1 MLKRKPLM
9 IRKMTLIIAI
19 LISVTG
25 VLSLAGCSEQKTA
38 DPSEETAKTEET
50 SDEGEAASTV
60 DSNGWLSHFDEIS
73 EIGNTY
79 ESVDGKYGLTESG
92 STDNF
97 HVYHS
102 SDGEYAFVFIG
113 SGDDSGDIF
122 SEYVVLSTDTCTRMT
137 GSAGNLFGIDGHVS
151 IADLEDELGCE
162 MFTGS
167 GNDLETGAFS
177 GMNGVFTDKK
187 SGDIYCI
194 FIRDADPDKDI
205 TQDMTVDVSLA
216 QKSEDVKVSTPA
228 EASALAADVYK
239 EAFDGKEISAED
251 IVCNEV
257 RSDGFI
263 MELYAEDSG
272 DTVEWVVGFDGHV
285 YGENYQQLR

>member
-1 MLKRKPLM
+1 MLKQKQIM
-9 IRKMTLIIAI
+9 IMKTALIIAI
-19 LISVTG
+19 LMSVTG
-25 VLSLAGCSEQKTA
+25 VLTLAGCSEQKSA

-50 SDEGEAASTV
+50 SDEGEAAPTV
-60 DSNGWLSHFDEIS
+60 DSNGWLSHFDEMS

-79 ESVDGKYGLTESG
+79 ESVDSKYGLTESG
-92 STDNF
+92 ATDNF
-97 HVYHS
+97 HVYDS
-102 SDGEYAFVFIG
+102 RDGEYAFAFIG
-113 SGDDSGDIF
+113 SGDDSGDVF
-122 SEYVVLSTDTCTRMT
+122 SEYVVLGTDPCTRMT
-137 GSAGNLFGIDGHVS
+137 GSAWNLFGIEGHVS

-167 GNDLETGAFS
+167 GNDLETAAYS

-194 FIRDADPDKDI
+194 FIRDADPDRDI
-205 TQDMTVDVSLA
+205 TQDMTVDVYLA
-216 QKSEDVKVSTPA
+216 QKSENVKVSTPA

-239 EAFDGKEISAED
+239 EVSGGKELSAED
-251 IVCNEV
+251 IVCNEI

-263 MELYAEDSG
+263 MELYTEDSG
-272 DTVEWVVGFDGHV
+272 DVVEWAVGFDGHV